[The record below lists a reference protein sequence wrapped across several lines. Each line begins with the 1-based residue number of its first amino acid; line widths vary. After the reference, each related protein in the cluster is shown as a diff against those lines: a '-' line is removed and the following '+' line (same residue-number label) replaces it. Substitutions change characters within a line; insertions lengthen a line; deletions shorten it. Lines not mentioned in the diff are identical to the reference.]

1 MGQNIHVYLGDEL
14 AAYGFP
20 EGHPFGTDRQE
31 AFWREALRQG
41 LNEAVV
47 EAMPVMAGRDVIEW
61 FHTREYVEKVMT
73 LSRLGYGYLDDGDTP
88 AFPGVYEAASHV
100 AGSAVDGL
108 KRIVEGRCRAVFQPI
123 GGLHHARRARRVLQ
137 VNDIGGGGGAPKP
150 AQHRAGGLRGHR
162 RASRRRCVLTLK
174 TTRADPG
181 GHPRGW
187 PLSLSRHR
195 PRSRDRPGQGR
206 GHQDEPPMAPG
217 PATGV
222 LHGVGAG
229 GEVLRRFKP
238 EFILFRGADSLA
250 GDPLAHLRYSPAAH
264 AHAAR
269 RLKRIAGEYCDGRL
283 IAFGGGGYNRKNLAL
298 AWCAVLKE
306 LASPD

>member
-1 MGQNIHVYLGDEL
+1 
-14 AAYGFP
+14 
-20 EGHPFGTDRQE
+20 
-31 AFWREALRQG
+31 
-41 LNEAVV
+41 
-47 EAMPVMAGRDVIEW
+47 MAII
-61 FHTREYVEKVMT
+61 
-73 LSRLGYGYLDDGDTP
+73 SIP
-88 AFPGVYEAASHV
+88 A
-100 AGSAVDGL
+100 
-108 KRIVEGRCRAVFQPI
+108 
-123 GGLHHARRARRVLQ
+123 
-137 VNDIGGGGGAPKP
+137 P
-150 AQHRAGGLRGHR
+150 A
-162 RASRRRCVLTLK
+162 
-174 TTRADPG
+174 
-181 GHPRGW
+181 
-187 PLSLSRHR
+187 
-195 PRSRDRPGQGR
+195 RSRDRPGQGR
-206 GHQDEPPMAPG
+206 GTKITAHGAGAGDR
-217 PATGV
+217 V